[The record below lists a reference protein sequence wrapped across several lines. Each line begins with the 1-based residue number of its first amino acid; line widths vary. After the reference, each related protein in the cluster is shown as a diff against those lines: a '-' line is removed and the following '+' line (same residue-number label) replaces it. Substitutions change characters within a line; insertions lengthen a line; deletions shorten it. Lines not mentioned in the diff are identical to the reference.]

1 MYDLLTAAPHMPP
14 RLMLEPR
21 ELEAYHRGYYMA
33 LDMALK
39 VMEHAEARWSIYLRS
54 RRLEA
59 RRRRSPA
66 GQE

>member
-1 MYDLLTAAPHMPP
+1 
-14 RLMLEPR
+14 MLEAS
-21 ELEAYHRGYYMA
+21 ELEAYRTGYYMA